1 MKLKYFS
8 LLISTTGICI
18 LYLISKL
25 SQPVLIE
32 ISDMRDYEGKEV
44 IIKGLVK
51 EHHLTKFGSQIITIV
66 DDNSTT
72 EIYLE
77 GIKEIEYGDLLQVT
91 GEVQNY
97 QDKWE
102 IMVNDNRQVKILE
115 KWQNITMPL
124 WQLAENPTKYI
135 DLNVN
140 VTGYVEFVSNDNFY
154 LVDLD
159 KKHSLLV
166 LYSNPGN
173 ITIYPGQKIFIFGR
187 FSFDKENFRYRIKV
201 FDEHHKIEQALEE

>member
-1 MKLKYFS
+1 MKLKYLS
-8 LLISTTGICI
+8 LFISITGICL

-32 ISDMRDYEGKEV
+32 INEMEDYEGKEV

-51 EHHLTKFGSQIITIV
+51 EHHLTKFGSQIITII
-66 DDNSTT
+66 DNNSTT
-72 EIYLE
+72 EVFLE
-77 GIKEIEYGDLLQVT
+77 GMKEIEYGDLLQVT

-102 IMVNDNRQVKILE
+102 IMVNDNRQVKILQ

-166 LYSNPGN
+166 LYSNSEN
-173 ITIYPGQKIFIFGR
+173 ITIYPGQKIFVFGR
-187 FSFDKENFRYRIKV
+187 FCFDKENFRYRIKV

>member
-1 MKLKYFS
+1 MK
-8 LLISTTGICI
+8 
-18 LYLISKL
+18 
-25 SQPVLIE
+25 
-32 ISDMRDYEGKEV
+32 DYEGKEV

-51 EHHLTKFGSQIITIV
+51 EHHLTKFGSQIITII
-66 DDNSTT
+66 DDNATT
-72 EIYLE
+72 EIFLE
-77 GIKEIEYGDLLQVT
+77 GMKEIEYGDQLQVT

-102 IMVNDNRQVKILE
+102 IMVNDKRQVKILQ

-140 VTGYVEFVSNDNFY
+140 VSGYVEFVSNDNFY
-154 LVDLD
+154 IVDLE

-166 LYSNPGN
+166 LYSNSEN
-173 ITIYPGQKIFIFGR
+173 ITIYPGQKIFVYGR
-187 FSFDKENFRYRIKV
+187 FSFDKENFSYRLKV
-201 FDEHHKIEQALEE
+201 FEEHHKIQQASEE